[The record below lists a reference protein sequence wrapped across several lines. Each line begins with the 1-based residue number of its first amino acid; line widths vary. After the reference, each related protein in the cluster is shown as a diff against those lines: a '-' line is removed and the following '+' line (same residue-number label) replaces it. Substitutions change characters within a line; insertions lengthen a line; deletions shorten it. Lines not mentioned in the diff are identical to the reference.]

1 MTNKF
6 CVLSLAFCVLS
17 FLPKPATADSY
28 DSLLKRYEKQIH
40 QQERQ
45 MKRLRA
51 SLDEK
56 ERDVLRWQKRAEDAK
71 TAWSDARTTLEK
83 TREKI
88 SLVHEKRQAS
98 KLLADAAL
106 WKSAENVMIARSALA
121 QARALAQDLYIRD
134 LVPEPSA
141 RATIEGAAPEW
152 VFAQIDRLSV
162 TSEKMAEEARR
173 EEASLRTEEMR
184 WEKDEFAR
192 SQEADRLHQKQQSQW
207 LKWQDALRRKTALQD
222 EISQIDQSAKALQV
236 MLDELCEHRD
246 QARALR
252 DNRPGDDQALA
263 SLRGTLPWPAQGK
276 VVQGYG
282 RQYPDGTNQL
292 VVSNGIKIDAGT
304 GHTVRAIQE
313 GKVLF
318 ASPFR
323 QYGQLVIIQHKS
335 GLTSVYAGLGE
346 TQVKPEEDL
355 KALDPIGRTGES
367 GSFYF
372 ELRRDEQPMNPLAYL
387 QPVTPSEL
395 SSRRTFQ

>member
-1 MTNKF
+1 
-6 CVLSLAFCVLS
+6 
-17 FLPKPATADSY
+17 
-28 DSLLKRYEKQIH
+28 
-40 QQERQ
+40 
-45 MKRLRA
+45 
-51 SLDEK
+51 
-56 ERDVLRWQKRAEDAK
+56 
-71 TAWSDARTTLEK
+71 
-83 TREKI
+83 
-88 SLVHEKRQAS
+88 
-98 KLLADAAL
+98 
-106 WKSAENVMIARSALA
+106 
-121 QARALAQDLYIRD
+121 
-134 LVPEPSA
+134 
-141 RATIEGAAPEW
+141 
-152 VFAQIDRLSV
+152 
-162 TSEKMAEEARR
+162 
-173 EEASLRTEEMR
+173 
-184 WEKDEFAR
+184 
-192 SQEADRLHQKQQSQW
+192 
-207 LKWQDALRRKTALQD
+207 
-222 EISQIDQSAKALQV
+222 
-236 MLDELCEHRD
+236 
-246 QARALR
+246 
-252 DNRPGDDQALA
+252 
-263 SLRGTLPWPAQGK
+263 